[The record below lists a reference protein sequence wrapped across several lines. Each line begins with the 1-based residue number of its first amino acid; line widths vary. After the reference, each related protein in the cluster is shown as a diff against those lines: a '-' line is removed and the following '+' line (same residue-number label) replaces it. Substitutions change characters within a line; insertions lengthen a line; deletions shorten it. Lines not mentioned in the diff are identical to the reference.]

1 MRVAGSICVFAVLAW
16 QTAAAAPPSVAG
28 RVVDENGVA
37 VAGARVE
44 VSSGSTI
51 VTATSDSAGNFNLEV
66 SSPAEYQIRAER
78 LGFFIYSGKSVAFQE
93 GPNHLTITLNHLQ
106 ELTESVDV
114 NYSPPVIDT
123 QEPDERKQLNAVE
136 IMAVPYPAS
145 QDMRSALPLMPGVV
159 QDASGNLHFNG
170 GATDQTN
177 VTMNGF
183 NISDPYTG
191 RLDARVSIEAVRS
204 LDLETAR
211 YSAEKSRGS
220 ASSLD
225 IKTAMG
231 DDHWRF
237 SGTNFIPGATS
248 QNGFQINKWT
258 PRIDTSGPLVK
269 GRAWFHNA
277 FDTFYDLNIISG
289 LPRGQNESRSVTA
302 SNLTRFQVNVTPANI
317 LTGSLLINYADD
329 NRHGLSFLNPIETT
343 VNNRNHLYVSTVRDQ
358 HYFGG
363 GALIEVGFSATRGL
377 VRQSPMGDQIFQ
389 ILPFGQ
395 RGNYFEDV
403 TRHFNRQQWL
413 GNAFLPQLH
422 WAGTHQFKAGV
433 DLERTSFDRLVS
445 RHPYE
450 VLRNDMS
457 VARLVTFV
465 GNGQQGRENFEAA
478 QYVQDRWT
486 PREGLM
492 IEAGLRAEW
501 DEIVRDVL
509 WSPRFSIAYAPG
521 WLRETKLAAGFGVF
535 HDSLTLSTL
544 TQNQDQASL
553 STFYLPGGVMRGPV
567 ETAFLIN
574 DHALSAPRY
583 RTLSFSAER
592 KLPFDFYGKASFMH
606 KVGSGGFTFVNEL
619 EAFGG
624 LYPGGLYQLRNWRH
638 DRYDAAEFTVRRTFG
653 GRFEWVAGYTRSK
666 ARSDAVVEFS
676 VDNPIFAPQ
685 GPGPFAWDTP
695 NRFMTWGW
703 APLPKGALPHFMQSI
718 IGETDVVYLLE
729 YRTGF
734 PFSVVNEEDYL
745 VGPPNSRRFPNYFNI
760 NLALERKFRFMH
772 YLWAWR
778 FGFNNLTNNG
788 NPNVV
793 NNNID
798 SPMFLTY
805 GRGQVRAFAVRLRF
819 LGKK

>member
-1 MRVAGSICVFAVLAW
+1 MRAAGSICVFAVLAW
-16 QTAAAAPPSVAG
+16 QAAAAAPPSVAG

-37 VAGARVE
+37 VTGARIE
-44 VSSGSTI
+44 FTSGAGT
-51 VTATSDSAGNFNLEV
+51 VTATSDSAGNFSLDV
-66 SSPAEYQIRAER
+66 PSRGEYQIQAKD
-78 LGFFIYSGKSVAFQE
+78 LGFFIYYGKSVAVQE

-106 ELTESVDV
+106 ELTESVEV
-114 NYSPPVIDT
+114 KYSPPVIDT
-123 QEPDERKQLNAVE
+123 QEPDERKQLNEVE
-136 IMAVPYPAS
+136 ILAVPYPAS
-145 QDMRSALPLMPGVV
+145 QDMRSALPLMQGVV
-159 QDASGNLHFNG
+159 QDANGNLHFNG

-177 VTMNGF
+177 VTLNGF

-237 SGTNFIPGATS
+237 SGTNFIPGITS

-258 PRIDTSGPLVK
+258 PRIDTSGPLLK

-289 LPRGQNESRSVTA
+289 LPRGQNESRSLTT
-302 SNLTRFQVNVTPANI
+302 SNLSRFQVNVTPANI
-317 LTGSLLINYADD
+317 LTGSLLVNYGDD

-358 HYFGG
+358 HYFGS
-363 GALIEVGFSATRGL
+363 GALIEVGFSATQGL
-377 VRQSPMGDQIFQ
+377 VRQSPQGGEIFQ

-395 RGNYFEDV
+395 RGNYFEDA

-422 WAGTHQFKAGV
+422 WAGAHQFKAGV
-433 DLERTSFDRLVS
+433 DVERSSFDRLVS

-465 GNGQQGRENFEAA
+465 GNGGQARENFEAA

-486 PREGLM
+486 PREGVM

-509 WSPRFSIAYAPG
+509 WSPRFSIAYAPS

-535 HDSLTLSTL
+535 HDALTLSTL

-553 STFYLPGGVMRGPV
+553 STFFLPGGGVRGPV

-583 RTLSFSAER
+583 RTVSFSVER
-592 KLPFDFYGKASFMH
+592 KLPFDFYGKASIMH

-624 LYPGGLYQLRNWRH
+624 IYPGGLYQLRNWRH

-666 ARSDAVVEFS
+666 ARSDSVVDFS
-676 VDNPIFAPQ
+676 VDNPVFAPQ

-703 APLPKGALPHFMQSI
+703 APLPKGVLPHFLQTI
-718 IGETDVVYLLE
+718 IGETDVVYLME

-745 VGPPNSRRFPNYFNI
+745 VGAPNSRRFPNYFNI

>member
-1 MRVAGSICVFAVLAW
+1 MRVAGLICGWVVLAW
-16 QTAAAAPPSVAG
+16 QATAAAPTAVAG

-37 VAGARVE
+37 VPGALVEAFSGATRVKA
-44 VSSGSTI
+44 I
-51 VTATSDSAGNFNLEV
+51 SDSAGNFNLEV
-66 SSPAEYQIRAER
+66 PSSGNYEVRAER
-78 LGFFIYSGKSVAFQE
+78 LGFFIYSGKSVSLQE
-93 GPNHLTITLNHLQ
+93 GLNHLTITLNHLQ
-106 ELTESVDV
+106 ELTESVEV
-114 NYSPPVIDT
+114 KYSPPVIDPN
-123 QEPDERKQLNAVE
+123 EPDERKQLNDVE
-136 IMAVPYPAS
+136 ILQVPYPAS

-159 QDASGNLHFNG
+159 QDTNGNLHFNG

-177 VTMNGF
+177 VTLNGF

-191 RLDARVSIEAVRS
+191 RLEARLSIEAVRS
-204 LDLETAR
+204 LDLENGR

-220 ASSLD
+220 AGSLD

-237 SGTNFIPGATS
+237 AGTNFIPGVTS

-258 PRIDTSGPLVK
+258 PRIDVSGPLAK

-277 FDTFYDLNIISG
+277 FDTFYDLNIVSG
-289 LPRGQNESRSVTA
+289 LPRGQNESRSIT
-302 SNLTRFQVNVTPANI
+302 SSDLSRFQVNVTPANI
-317 LTGSLLINYADD
+317 LTGSFLFNYGVDD
-329 NRHGLSFLNPIETT
+329 RHGLSFLSPIETT
-343 VNNRNHLYVSTVRDQ
+343 LNNRNNLFVSTVRDQ

-363 GALIEVGFSATRGL
+363 GALIELGFADSRGL
-377 VRQSPMGDQIFQ
+377 VRQSPQGDQIFQ

-395 RGNYFEDV
+395 RGNYFEDA

-422 WAGTHQFKAGV
+422 WLGTHQFKAGV
-433 DLERTSFDRLVS
+433 DVERDSFNRLVD
-445 RHPYE
+445 RHDYE

-465 GNGQQGRENFEAA
+465 GNGEQARENFEAA
-478 QYVQDRWT
+478 QYVQDRWA

-492 IEAGLRAEW
+492 IEAGLRLEW

-509 WSPRFSIAYAPG
+509 WSPRFSIAYAPK

-535 HDSLTLSTL
+535 HDALTLSTL
-544 TQNQDQASL
+544 TQNQDQVSL
-553 STFYLPGGVMRGPV
+553 STFFLPGGVVRGPV

-574 DHALSAPRY
+574 DHALRAPRY

-592 KLPFDFYGKASFMH
+592 KLPFDFYGKATYTH

-619 EAFGG
+619 DAFGG
-624 LYPGGLYQLRNWRH
+624 LFTGGLYQLRNWRH

-666 ARSDAVVEFS
+666 ARSDAVVEYS

-685 GPGPFAWDTP
+685 GPGPLAWDTP
-695 NRFMTWGW
+695 NRFLTWGW
-703 APLPKGALPHFMQSI
+703 APVPKGGLPHFLQSM
-718 IGETDVVYLLE
+718 IGETDVVYLME

-734 PFSVVNEEDYL
+734 PFSVVNEDVSL
-745 VGPPNSRRFPNYFNI
+745 VGPPDSRRFPNYFNI
-760 NLALERKFRFMH
+760 NLALERKFRFLH